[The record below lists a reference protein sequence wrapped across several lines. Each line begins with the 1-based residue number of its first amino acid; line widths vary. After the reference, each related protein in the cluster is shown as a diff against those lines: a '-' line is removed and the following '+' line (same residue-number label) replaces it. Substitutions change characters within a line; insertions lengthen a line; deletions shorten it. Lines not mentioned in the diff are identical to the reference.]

1 MALKLEIVH
10 DRCQG
15 AGLCALTAP
24 ELFDQDDEA
33 GLIVVLDDSP
43 QGVEQQ
49 DAARRASTLCPNSV
63 IRVIEEEV

>member
-1 MALKLEIVH
+1 MTRAVKLEIIH

-24 ELFDQDDEA
+24 ELFDQDDED
-33 GLIVVLDDSP
+33 GRIVVLDDSP
-43 QGVEQQ
+43 APEQQ

-63 IRVIEEEV
+63 IQIVEET

>member
-10 DRCQG
+10 ERCQG

-33 GLIVVLDDSP
+33 GLIVVLDGSP
-43 QGVEQQ
+43 ESPEQQ

-63 IRVIEEEV
+63 IQVVEEA